1 MRISFK
7 LILVTIIMLEPI
19 FKKTR
24 EFIKSYYKNFDSSVA
39 ISLNTLR
46 YKNGYLKFLKKH
58 DLDSDCVTAALLYDI
73 DDGKKFGSEISQLIS
88 GLRKFDEL
96 AFKARKRNN
105 EEKIRKM
112 LIATTHDLRVL
123 VVKLLE
129 RLYLIKNLENFDD
142 EERIRISKETFDVYA
157 PISYRLGLSDIK
169 WELED
174 LSFKYLMPKEYNMIM
189 EKIGTKRD
197 EREKIVDD
205 FKKKLEK
212 ALKKNKI
219 NCEVFGRP
227 KHFYSIY
234 RKMINKGKKF
244 EEIHD
249 LIGLRVIVEDS
260 ETCYA
265 VLGIVNNLW
274 ETISERLKDFIV
286 APKDN
291 LYQSLHAGFLYNN
304 MPVEVQIRTRRM
316 NDIAEEGIAAHW
328 KYKGLK
334 DEKFNKQLNWL
345 RQVLFFANESD
356 KEFLYKLK
364 LDLFGD
370 KIFCFTPKGDII
382 ELDDGSTVVDFAYAV
397 HSEIG
402 NACIGAKVNG
412 EFVGVRHLLKNGD
425 EIGVLT
431 SKSHKPSRDWLSFVK
446 TSKALERIRNTLQ
459 IRQSIYTKTPAD
471 AVNKKS
477 FITADG
483 NYNIEIAKC
492 CNPVPMDS
500 IVGSLGSF
508 RKVIV
513 HSEKCR
519 NVITIKKIV
528 DVHWTNDFKGLASV
542 IIFADDRLGLF
553 AEILNSVASLGFSVN
568 SAKAHSVGNEVSE
581 CILNMEFNSLKDLK
595 DVADRISKI
604 NSIRKIRIE

>member
-1 MRISFK
+1 
-7 LILVTIIMLEPI
+7 MLELA
-19 FKKTR
+19 FKKTM
-24 EFIKSYYKNFDSSVA
+24 EFMKSYYKDYNDHNKNYKNSRDLL
-39 ISLNTLR
+39 SLNSLKYKKR
-46 YKNGYLKFLKKH
+46 YFNLLKKY
-58 DLDSDCVTAALLYDI
+58 DLDNNCITAALLYDI
-73 DDGKKFGSEISQLIS
+73 DDGKNFGNEISQLIS
-88 GLRKFDEL
+88 DLRKFDEL
-96 AFKARKRNN
+96 AFKAGKRNN

-123 VVKLLE
+123 VIKLLE
-129 RLYLIKNLENFDD
+129 RLYLMKNLEGCDD
-142 EERIRISKETFDVYA
+142 EEKERISKETFDVYA

-174 LSFKYLMPKEYNMIM
+174 LSFKYLMPKEYNTIM
-189 EKIGTKRD
+189 GKIDAKRN
-197 EREKIVDD
+197 ERERTVNEL
-205 FKKKLEK
+205 KKKLEK

-234 RKMINKGKKF
+234 RKMINKKRKF
-244 EEIHD
+244 EDIHD

-274 ETISERLKDFIV
+274 ETIPERLKDFIV

-291 LYQSLHAGFLYNN
+291 LYQSLHTGFLYNN
-304 MPVEVQIRTRRM
+304 INNMPVEIQIRTRRM

-334 DEKFNKQLNWL
+334 DDKFNKQLNWL
-345 RQVLFFANESD
+345 RQILSFADESD

-370 KIFCFTPKGDII
+370 KIFCFTPKRDII

-402 NACIGAKVNG
+402 NACTGAKVNG
-412 EFVGVRHLLKNGD
+412 GFVGVRHLLKNGD
-425 EIGVLT
+425 EIEILT

-446 TSKALERIRNTLQ
+446 TNKALEKIRNTLQ
-459 IRQSIYTKTPAD
+459 IRQSAYTKTSAD
-471 AVNKKS
+471 VNNKKS

-483 NYNIEIAKC
+483 DYNIEIAKC

-500 IVGSLGSF
+500 IIGSLDSF
-508 RKVIV
+508 RKIIV
-513 HSEKCR
+513 HFEKCR
-519 NVITIKKIV
+519 NATAIKKIMN
-528 DVHWTNDFKGLASV
+528 VHWTNDFKGLVSI

-553 AEILNSVASLGFSVN
+553 ADILNSVASLGINVK
-568 SAKAHSVGNEVSE
+568 SAKAHSAGNDIAE
-581 CILNMEFNSLKDLK
+581 CIVNIEFDSLGNLK
-595 DVADRISKI
+595 GVVDRISKI
-604 NSIRKIRIE
+604 NSVRKVRIE